1 MNFLN
6 KIKHIGL
13 LQSFSITIAIVAVV
27 TLILGYYNH
36 KYILYT
42 AFNGDTYFLKRHQGS
57 KISIFFDE
65 GYSAQTLA
73 NISDVLDSA
82 IEVYGSLLNN
92 SKKDQEQITV
102 AVVNSTCGSGCGEL
116 GGNAIEITKLK
127 FNKFY
132 NEVNKSNSYDQLPF
146 YELGRVFWVFGD
158 QLNYPGAE
166 INHSLHTGF
175 AVFMRFVVMEN
186 LNLKCSPFNGYSFDE
201 QMASNRELIKIYQ
214 SDSSY
219 TFNNSL
225 LVGKGIPNKYG
236 LEASNLFASILFDLY
251 DTYGG
256 DEFLKKLWSEVN
268 KRPRTNSIQDI
279 VDNFFIAC
287 SLASNQDLTDKFLND
302 LKWPVSKKYHYAYKK
317 GFLLTHHKVLP
328 N

>member
-13 LQSFSITIAIVAVV
+13 LQSFSVTITIVAVV

-57 KISIFFDE
+57 KISIFYE
-65 GYSAQTLA
+65 EEYCVQTLS
-73 NISDVLDSA
+73 NITDVLDTAAKAYSF
-82 IEVYGSLLNN
+82 LLNN
-92 SKKDQEQITV
+92 PKKDQEQITV
-102 AVVNSTCGSGCGEL
+102 AVVSTTCGSGCGEL

-132 NEVNKSNSYDQLPF
+132 NEVDESNSYDQLPF

-166 INHSLHTGF
+166 INHSFHTGF
-175 AVFMRFVVMEN
+175 AVFMRFVIMNN
-186 LNLKCSPFNGYSFDE
+186 LGLKCSPFNGYSFQE
-201 QMASNRELIKIYQ
+201 NLQANRDLLELYK
-214 SDSSY
+214 SDTSY
-219 TFNNSL
+219 NFMNTL
-225 LVGKGIPNKYG
+225 LVGKGIPNKHG

-251 DTYGG
+251 NTYGG

-302 LKWPVSKKYHYAYKK
+302 LKWPVSKKYHHAYE
-317 GFLLTHHKVLP
+317 
-328 N
+328 NDS